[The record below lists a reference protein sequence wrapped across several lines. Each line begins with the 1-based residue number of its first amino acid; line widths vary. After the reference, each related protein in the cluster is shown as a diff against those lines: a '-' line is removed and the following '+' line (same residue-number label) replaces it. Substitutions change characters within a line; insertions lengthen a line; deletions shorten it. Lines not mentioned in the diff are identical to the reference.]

1 MNYKLLFQP
10 GNIGT
15 MTLKNR
21 VVMPAMGVSIAD
33 AKGGVTDREIN
44 YYAAR
49 AKGGAALVTPH
60 YASVSADSSLPYCM
74 VISDDGQV
82 KNWKALADAVH
93 AAGAKFSIQLMH
105 IGMIFL
111 YSGFIPSGVTI
122 KVPSMT
128 SWLKNTFQYEEIG
141 EKEIEKY
148 IEDFGQ
154 GARRAKEAGADA
166 IELHACHGC
175 LVSTFMSPLTNK
187 RKDDYG
193 GSIENRARFARRIVE
208 RMRAI
213 VGKDFPIIVR
223 MNASDDIEGGVSIEE
238 AQEQARILEKAGA
251 NAISVSSGM
260 EFWTPQGIPAYPFPE
275 GAMVPLAEKIKQAV
289 KVPVIGAGKITPE
302 LAEKVLEQGKMDFV
316 AMGRPLLADSELP
329 NKLRE
334 GRRDDVRNCLYCNNC
349 LRIEAGSPSCTV
361 NPFLFRESRYPL
373 KPAAKAKKVMVVG
386 GGLAGM
392 ETAVLLTERGH
403 RVTIFEKTGELGGQW
418 NTACA
423 SPGKGSYK
431 HLTDYLNK
439 SIAKLKIPV
448 KLNQSVTRED
458 ILKEAPDTVILA
470 TGAVP
475 IGLRVPGADKK
486 HVIQGHDVLAEKVG
500 VKGISVVVGGRF
512 IGMEVAIKLAE
523 QGKPVSII
531 TRGGL
536 GEDGV
541 KLEKFTFQSIANR
554 LIELRVPLYL
564 NATVV
569 EIADKSVIIL
579 MNGEIYPVPAD
590 TVIFSVGMR
599 SVADLAGQLEG
610 TGIEFHL
617 VGDCVKPRDAC
628 EVHTQAAKIAAL
640 V

>member
-1 MNYKLLFQP
+1 MSFDRLFEP
-10 GNIGT
+10 GKIGK

-21 VVMPAMGVSIAD
+21 IVMPAMGVSLSD
-33 AKGGVTDREIN
+33 AKGTATDREIG
-44 YYAAR
+44 YYTAR
-49 AKGGAALVTPH
+49 ARGGAALITPH
-60 YASVSADSSLPYCM
+60 YASVSADSSLPYTI

-82 KNWKALADAVH
+82 DHWKALAAAVH
-93 AAGAKFSIQLMH
+93 AAGSQLCVQLMH
-105 IGMIFL
+105 IGMIYL
-111 YSGFIPSGVTI
+111 YSGFVPEGCTI
-122 KVPSMT
+122 KVPST
-128 SWLKNTFQYEEIG
+128 TLWLKNTYSYHVLSEEEI
-141 EKEIEKY
+141 ERY

-154 GARRAKEAGADA
+154 GARRAREAGADA

-187 RKDDYG
+187 RTDQYG
-193 GSIENRARFARRIVE
+193 GSVENRARFARRIVE
-208 RMRAI
+208 RMRQV

-223 MNASDDIEGGVSIEE
+223 MNASDDIEGGVSLEE
-238 AQEQARILEKAGA
+238 AMEQAAILEKASA
-251 NAISVSSGM
+251 DAISVSSGM

-289 KVPVIGAGKITPE
+289 QVPIIAAGKITPE
-302 LAEKVLEQGKMDFV
+302 LAVRVLEQGQADFV
-316 AMGRPLLADSELP
+316 AMGRPLLADPDLP
-329 NKLRE
+329 NKIRE
-334 GRRDDVRNCLYCNNC
+334 GRREDVRNCLYCNNC
-349 LRIEAGSPSCTV
+349 LRIETGAPSCTV

-373 KPAAKAKKVMVVG
+373 KPAAKPKKVMVVG

-392 ETAVLLTERGH
+392 ETAVLLAERGH
-403 RVTIFEKTGELGGQW
+403 RVAIYEKTGELGGQW
-418 NTACA
+418 NVACA
-423 SPGKGSYK
+423 SPGKGSYR

-439 SIAKLKIPV
+439 QIARLKIPV
-448 KLNQSVTRED
+448 ELHQQVTRETV
-458 ILKEAPDTVILA
+458 LKAAPDTVILA

-500 VKGISVVVGGRF
+500 VQGRSAVVGGRF

-523 QGKPVSII
+523 TGQPVCII

-554 LIELRVPLYL
+554 LIELGVPLYL

-569 EIADKSVIIL
+569 EINDRSVIIL

-599 SVADLAGQLEG
+599 SVADLARELEG
-610 TGIEFHL
+610 TGIEFHM

>member
-1 MNYKLLFQP
+1 MNYQRLFQP
-10 GNIGT
+10 GNIGSL
-15 MTLKNR
+15 TLKNR
-21 VVMPAMGVSIAD
+21 LVMPAMGVSLAD
-33 AKGGVTDREIN
+33 AKGGVTDREIG

-49 AKGGAALVTPH
+49 AKGGAALITPH

-82 KNWKALADAVH
+82 KNWKALADAIH
-93 AAGAKFSIQLMH
+93 AAGAKLSIQLMH
-105 IGMIFL
+105 IGMIFM
-111 YSGFIPSGVTI
+111 YSGHVPEGVTV

-128 SWLKNTFQYEEIG
+128 QWLKNTFRYEEVT
-141 EKEIEKY
+141 EADLEKY
-148 IEDFGQ
+148 IGDFGQ
-154 GARRAKEAGADA
+154 SARRAKEAGADA
-166 IELHACHGC
+166 VELHACHGC

-187 RKDDYG
+187 RKDQYG
-193 GSIENRARFARRIVE
+193 GNVENRARFARRIVE
-208 RMRAI
+208 RMRAA

-223 MNASDDIEGGVSIEE
+223 MNASDDIEGGVTMEE
-238 AQEQARILEKAGA
+238 AMEQAAILEKASA
-251 NAISVSSGM
+251 DAISVSSGM

-275 GAMVPLAEKIKQAV
+275 GAMIPLAEKIKQAV

-302 LAEKVLEQGKMDFV
+302 LAEKVLEEGKIDFV

-334 GRRDDVRNCLYCNNC
+334 GRREDVRNCIYCNNC
-349 LRIEAGSPSCTV
+349 LRIETGSPSCTV

-373 KPAAKAKKVMVVG
+373 KPAVKPKEVMVVG

-392 ETAVLLTERGH
+392 ETAILLAERGH
-403 RVTIFEKTGELGGQW
+403 HVTIYEKTGELGGQW
-418 NTACA
+418 TTACA

-431 HLTDYLNK
+431 HLPDYLNK

-448 KLNQSVTRED
+448 KLNQNVTCD
-458 ILKEAPDTVILA
+458 TVLKAGPDTVILA

-486 HVIQGHDVLAEKVG
+486 HVIQGHDVLGEKAG
-500 VKGISVVVGGRF
+500 VEGVSVVVGGRF

-523 QGKPVSII
+523 AGKPVSII

-554 LIELRVPLYL
+554 LMELRVPLYL

-569 EIADKSVIIL
+569 EIGDKSVIIL

-610 TGIEFHL
+610 TGIEFHM

>member
-1 MNYKLLFQP
+1 MNFQRLFQP
-10 GNIGT
+10 GT
-15 MTLKNR
+15 MGKLTLKNR
-21 VVMPAMGVSIAD
+21 LIMPAMGVSLAD
-33 AKGGVTDREIN
+33 ARGGVTDREIG

-49 AKGGAALVTPH
+49 AKGGVALVTPH
-60 YASVSADSSLPYCM
+60 YASVSLDSSLPYTM
-74 VISDDGQV
+74 AISDDGQV

-93 AAGAKFSIQLMH
+93 AGGSKFSIQLMH

-111 YSGFIPSGVTI
+111 YSGHVPKGVTI

-128 SWLKNTFQYEEIG
+128 QWLKSTYSYHEVTED
-141 EKEIEKY
+141 EIEKY

-166 IELHACHGC
+166 VELHACHGC
-175 LVSTFMSPLTNK
+175 LVNTFMSPLTNK
-187 RKDDYG
+187 RKDQYG
-193 GSIENRARFARRIVE
+193 GNVENRVRFARRILE
-208 RMRAI
+208 RMRAE
-213 VGKDFPIIVR
+213 VGKDFPVIVR

-238 AQEQARILEKAGA
+238 AMEQAAILERAGA
-251 NAISVSSGM
+251 DAISVSSGM
-260 EFWTPQGIPAYPFPE
+260 EFWTPLGIPAYPFPE
-275 GAMVPLAEKIKQAV
+275 GAMMPLVEKIKQAV

-302 LAEKVLEQGKMDFV
+302 LAVKVLEEGKIDFV
-316 AMGRPLLADSELP
+316 AMGRPLLADPELP

-334 GRRDDVRNCLYCNNC
+334 GRREDVRDCLYCNNC
-349 LRIEAGSPSCTV
+349 LRHDTNAPACTV
-361 NPFLFRESRYPL
+361 NPFLFRESRYPMR
-373 KPAAKAKKVMVVG
+373 PAAKPKKVMVVG

-392 ETAVLLTERGH
+392 ETAIYLAERGH
-403 RVTIFEKTGELGGQW
+403 QVTIYEKTGELGGQW
-418 NTACA
+418 VTACA
-423 SPGKGSYK
+423 SPGKDSYR
-431 HLTDYLNK
+431 HLPEYLEK
-439 SIAKLKIPV
+439 SIKRLKIPV
-448 KLNQSVTRED
+448 KLNQLVTRETV
-458 ILKEAPDTVILA
+458 LKAAPDTVILA

-475 IGLRVPGADKK
+475 IGLKVPGAEKG
-486 HVIQGHDVLAEKVG
+486 HVIQGHDVLGGKAE
-500 VKGISVVVGGRF
+500 VKGISAVVGGRF

-523 QGKPVSII
+523 EGKPVSII

-541 KLEKFTFQSIANR
+541 TLEKFTFQSIANR

-564 NATVV
+564 HATVV

-579 MNGEIYPVPAD
+579 MNGEIYSVPAD

-599 SVADLAGQLEG
+599 SVADLAVQLEG

>member
-1 MNYKLLFQP
+1 MRFRRLFEP
-10 GNIGT
+10 GTIGRL
-15 MTLKNR
+15 TLKNR
-21 VVMPAMGVSIAD
+21 LIMPAMGVSLAD
-33 AKGGVTDREIN
+33 AHGGVTNREID

-49 AKGGAALVTPH
+49 ANGGVAMVTPH
-60 YASVSADSSLPYCM
+60 YASVSVDSSLPYTM

-93 AAGAKFSIQLMH
+93 AGGARFSIQLMH

-111 YSGFIPSGVTI
+111 YSGHVPKGVTI

-128 SWLKNTFQYEEIG
+128 QWLKRTYQYHVVTEA
-141 EKEIEKY
+141 EIERY
-148 IEDFGQ
+148 IGDFAQ
-154 GARRAKEAGADA
+154 AARRAKEAGADA
-166 IELHACHGC
+166 VELHACHGC

-187 RKDDYG
+187 RTDQYG
-193 GSIENRARFARRIVE
+193 GSVENRVRFARRIVE
-208 RMRAI
+208 SMKEV

-223 MNASDDIEGGVSIEE
+223 MNASDDIEGGVSIDE
-238 AQEQARILEKAGA
+238 AMEQAAILERAGA
-251 NAISVSSGM
+251 DAISVSSGM
-260 EFWTPQGIPAYPFPE
+260 EFWTPLGIPAYPFPE
-275 GAMVPLAEKIKQAV
+275 GAMIPLAEKIKQAV

-302 LAEKVLEQGKMDFV
+302 LAEKVLEEGKVDFV
-316 AMGRPLLADSELP
+316 AMGRPLLADPELP

-334 GRRDDVRNCLYCNNC
+334 GRREDVRNCLYCNNC
-349 LRIEAGSPSCTV
+349 LRHDTQAPSCTV
-361 NPFLFRESRYPL
+361 NPFLFRESRYPMA
-373 KPAAKAKKVMVVG
+373 PAARPKRVMVVG

-392 ETAVLLTERGH
+392 ETAIYLAERGH
-403 RVTIFEKTGELGGQW
+403 RVTIYEKTGQLGGQW
-418 NTACA
+418 ITACA
-423 SPGKGSYK
+423 SPGKDSYR
-431 HLTDYLNK
+431 HLTEYLDK
-439 SIAKLKIPV
+439 AIKRLKIPV
-448 KLNQSVTRED
+448 KLNHNVTREE
-458 ILKEAPDTVILA
+458 ILKAAPDTVILA

-475 IGLRVPGADKK
+475 VGLKVPGADKK
-486 HVIQGHDVLAEKVG
+486 HVVQGHDVLAGKVE
-500 VKGISVVVGGRF
+500 VKGTSAVVGGRF
-512 IGMEVAIKLAE
+512 IGMEVAVKLAE
-523 QGKPVSII
+523 EGKPVCII
-531 TRGGL
+531 TRNGL

-564 NATVV
+564 HATVV

-599 SVADLAGQLEG
+599 SVADLAAELEG

>member
-1 MNYKLLFQP
+1 MNYDRLFEP
-10 GNIGT
+10 GKIGK
-15 MTLKNR
+15 MDLKNR
-21 VVMPAMGVSIAD
+21 IVMPAMGVSLSD
-33 AKGGVTDREIN
+33 ARGSATDREIA

-49 AKGGAALVTPH
+49 ARGGAALITPH
-60 YASVSADSSLPYCM
+60 YASVSADSSLPYTI

-82 KNWKALADAVH
+82 KHWKALADAVH
-93 AAGAKFSIQLMH
+93 AAGSKLSVQLMH
-105 IGMIFL
+105 IGMIYL
-111 YSGFIPSGVTI
+111 YSGFVPEGMAI
-122 KVPSMT
+122 KVPST
-128 SWLKNTFQYEEIG
+128 TLWLKSTYSYHVLN
-141 EKEIEKY
+141 EKEIEGY

-154 GARRAKEAGADA
+154 AARRAREAGADA
-166 IELHACHGC
+166 VELHACHGC

-187 RKDDYG
+187 RTDQWG
-193 GSIENRARFARRIVE
+193 GSVENRARFARRILE
-208 RMRAI
+208 RMREV
-213 VGKDFPIIVR
+213 VGPEFPIIVR

-238 AQEQARILEKAGA
+238 AMEQASIMEKAGA
-251 NAISVSSGM
+251 DAISVSSGM

-289 KVPVIGAGKITPE
+289 KVPVIAAGKITPE
-302 LAEKVLEQGKMDFV
+302 VAVRVLEEGQADFV
-316 AMGRPLLADSELP
+316 ALGRPLLADSDLP
-329 NKLRE
+329 NKIRE
-334 GRRDDVRNCLYCNNC
+334 GRREDVRNCLYCNNC
-349 LRIEAGSPSCTV
+349 LRMETGTPSCTV

-373 KPAAKAKKVMVVG
+373 KPAEKAKKVMVVG

-392 ETAVLLTERGH
+392 EAAVLLAERGH
-403 RVTIFEKTGELGGQW
+403 KATIYEMTGELGGQW
-418 NTACA
+418 NVACA
-423 SPGKGSYK
+423 SPGKGSYR

-439 SIAKLKIPV
+439 QIARLKIPV
-448 KLNQSVTRED
+448 ELHQQVTRD
-458 ILKEAPDTVILA
+458 TVIKAAPDTVVLA

-486 HVIQGHDVLAEKVG
+486 HVIQGHDVLAGKVG
-500 VKGISVVVGGRF
+500 VQGRSVVVGGRF

-523 QGKPVSII
+523 EGQPVSII

-536 GEDGV
+536 GENGV

-554 LIELRVPLYL
+554 LIELGVPLYL

-569 EIADKSVIIL
+569 EINDKSVIIM

-599 SVADLAGQLEG
+599 SVAGLARELEG
-610 TGIEFHL
+610 TGIEYHL

-640 V
+640 I